1 MPPPGRLGVGCAA
14 WPASPAAAPS
24 PWPAHGGGFLLVTER
39 TYQRFAVE
47 ELDQL
52 AFELDRLLRDLRG
65 EQPALDDLPAI
76 QQRNRKLQ
84 RLNSALSMLR
94 GFQQRARAR
103 AHGQAERRPARRA
116 AAGEPLSS
124 ASPSSASPPMLD
136 ALRLWA
142 PPLLGVLAAFA
153 FDRASARRGLRPPG
167 FGGIR
172 CAVRPSWRCSP
183 WC

>member
-1 MPPPGRLGVGCAA
+1 MASFPGGSAFAMARDI
-14 WPASPAAAPS
+14 
-24 PWPAHGGGFLLVTER
+24 GGGFLLVTER

-94 GFQQRARAR
+94 GYQQRVRAR
-103 AHGQAERRPARRA
+103 TARPSDGRP
-116 AAGEPLSS
+116 GEP
-124 ASPSSASPPMLD
+124 
-136 ALRLWA
+136 
-142 PPLLGVLAAFA
+142 
-153 FDRASARRGLRPPG
+153 RPG
-167 FGGIR
+167 SR
-172 CAVRPSWRCSP
+172 
-183 WC
+183 